1 MDTQSTRD
9 RLIGELAAALGA
21 AGGSNG
27 RQQQETGLR
36 RAAAAIRSDLGSVA
50 ALLHSITSDRTLAAE
65 VSRRSYSHS
74 NGFAK
79 LVVQINDES
88 GFRLRLHVWPADDRH
103 RSGYEDIHT
112 HRWPFASIVL
122 GGAITVEQFRE
133 VDDFDQPDTVVCN
146 RLVYEAAAA
155 PARVRTLRTEGKQA
169 LQIVGSPLYPA
180 GTVYFCDTNL
190 LHRVARASDGTTA
203 TLMVAGAA
211 TGNDALVYQDVN
223 REPLVNTDEAIG
235 PDEVQKL
242 AGEALAAM
250 QVAGLANWR

>member
-1 MDTQSTRD
+1 VYTHSTRD

-27 RQQQETGLR
+27 RHTQESGVR
-36 RAAAAIRSDLGSVA
+36 VAATAIRSDLGSVA
-50 ALLHSITSDRTLAAE
+50 ALLYSITSDRTLAAE

-169 LQIVGSPLYPA
+169 LRIVGAPLYPA
-180 GTVYFCDTNL
+180 GTVYFCDTQM
-190 LHRVARASDGTTA
+190 LHRVARASSGTAA

-235 PDEVQKL
+235 PDEVQEL
-242 AGEALAAM
+242 AREALAAM
-250 QVAGLANWR
+250 WSAGLAERR

>member
-1 MDTQSTRD
+1 MDRQSTRD

-103 RSGYEDIHT
+103 RSGHEDIHT

-122 GGAITVEQFRE
+122 GGAITVERFRE
-133 VDDFDQPDTVVCN
+133 VDDFDQPDMVCN

-169 LQIVGSPLYPA
+169 LRVVGARLYPA
-180 GTVYFCDTNL
+180 GTVYFCDTNM

-211 TGNDALVYQDVN
+211 TGNEALVYQDVN
-223 REPLVNTDEAIG
+223 REPMVNTDEAIG

-250 QVAGLANWR
+250 HVAGLG